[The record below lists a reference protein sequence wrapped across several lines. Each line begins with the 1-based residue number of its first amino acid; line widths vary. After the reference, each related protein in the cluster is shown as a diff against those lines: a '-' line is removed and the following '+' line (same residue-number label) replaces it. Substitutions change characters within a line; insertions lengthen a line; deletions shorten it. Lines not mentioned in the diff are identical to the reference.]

1 MILAEMM
8 ARMMAL
14 SRNGKNDGKNNGI
27 ITTGVGL
34 LTHGGCCENQFT
46 TIEVAV
52 VKTNSPRSNAL
63 VE

>member
-46 TIEVAV
+46 TIEV
-52 VKTNSPRSNAL
+52 VKTNSTRSNAL